1 MFNIRQSLK
10 LCLLT
15 NIKPNE
21 SLPEYLKFVLK
32 SVAGGVTMVQLREK
46 GTDLSDVKHKARA
59 LQQILRPLNIP
70 LIINDFVE
78 LAAEIDADGVHIGQ
92 HDMSPERARKILGPH
107 KMIGLSIE
115 DMRDLTLSNQSE
127 AITYVTASAVYAS
140 KTKPQCK
147 TLWGINGLSDIVRV
161 SRHPVTAIG
170 GITVHNI
177 KAIERA
183 GASGVAVIGAI
194 HDHADPYVA
203 SKHLREHFDHSCHS
217 KLSWSLR

>member
-15 NIKPNE
+15 NIKADQKF
-21 SLPEYLKFVLK
+21 SEYLSFILK

-46 GTDLSDVKHKARA
+46 GSDLADVKRKAIG
-59 LQQILRPLNIP
+59 LQQVLRPLNIP

-78 LAAEIDADGVHIGQ
+78 LAADINADGVHIGQ
-92 HDMSPERARKILGPH
+92 HDMSPEDARKILGPH
-107 KMIGLSIE
+107 KIIGLSIE
-115 DMRDLTLSNQSE
+115 SMRDLEISNQSE
-127 AITYVTASAVYAS
+127 AITYVTASAVYPS
-140 KTKPQCK
+140 KTKPECK
-147 TLWGINGLSDIVRV
+147 TIWGIKGLSEIVQQ

-170 GITVHNI
+170 GITAHNI
-177 KAIERA
+177 QQIERA

-194 HDHADPYVA
+194 HDHADPYLA
-203 SKHLREHFDHSCHS
+203 SKSLRDRFDHAAVA

>member
-15 NIKPNE
+15 NMKANQ

-46 GTDLSDVKHKARA
+46 GCDQAEVKAKAIA
-59 LQQILRPLNIP
+59 LQKVLRPLQVP

-92 HDMSPERARKILGPH
+92 QDMSADQARKILGPN
-107 KMIGLSIE
+107 KIIGLSIE
-115 DMRDLTLSNQSE
+115 DMRDLALSNESD
-127 AITYVTASAVYAS
+127 AITYITASAVYPS
-140 KTKPQCK
+140 KSKPLCK
-147 TLWGINGLSDIVRV
+147 TLWGIHGLSAIVKE

-194 HDHADPYVA
+194 HDHADPYLA
-203 SKHLREHFDHSCHS
+203 AKHLRDHFDHAYFS